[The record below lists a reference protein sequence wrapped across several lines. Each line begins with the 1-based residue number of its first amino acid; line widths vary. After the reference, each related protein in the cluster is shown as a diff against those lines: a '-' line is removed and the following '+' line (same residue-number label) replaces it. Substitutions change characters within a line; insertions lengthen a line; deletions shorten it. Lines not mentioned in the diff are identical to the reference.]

1 MHSRVFTH
9 RIVSRGNQY
18 SFLGTSN
25 SFSDHGGGTL
35 DDLLDNEDVALL
47 DQDQRLTIINNMSL
61 L

>member
-1 MHSRVFTH
+1 MHGRVFTH

-25 SFSDHGGGTL
+25 SFSDHGGTL
-35 DDLLDNEDVALL
+35 DQLLDNEDVALL
-47 DQDQRLTIINNMSL
+47 DEDQRSTIINHMSL